1 MTAAPGCMHV
11 VPGVVAVQTWSAPG
25 VVPVPHAAELAT
37 TKPVGSMVAVA
48 PRFTTH
54 VLLSAPVPGL
64 VPLPQV
70 NDPESLH
77 TPFKSC

>member
-1 MTAAPGCMHV
+1 MHV
-11 VPGVVAVQTWSAPG
+11 VPGGVAVQTWSAPG
-25 VVPVPHAAELAT
+25 VVPVPHAAALAT
-37 TKPVGSMVAVA
+37 TIPVGSMVAVA
-48 PRFTTH
+48 AVVESPKFTTH